1 MKVHVTDLK
10 HGDCLMADTFNGAG
24 LHILPK
30 GTYVKR
36 EEISILIRHNIHY
49 VNIEPRSLLH
59 TGSIEEQSHGLD
71 DDFDQAIL
79 NYEAIFLEALTQ
91 GRFTQSIVDDT
102 MKPLLETLD
111 RQKDIVSLLLL
122 LDRDDI
128 DTYHHSLQV
137 GLLSYYIASWMGYSR
152 EERYQISR
160 AGFLHDIGKSRVPLS
175 ILNKQG
181 PLTESEQAELE
192 LHTSYGYDL
201 IRGSKMDEVTAL
213 VALQH
218 HEYEDGTGYPDR
230 LFKSGIHPYAQIVSV
245 ANIYMSLTTSALYR
259 PKQGLVTVLRKVHEM
274 GFGKLNETVV
284 QALTGHLLPS
294 FVGKNVRLSNGEKG
308 VIVMNNALDLFM
320 PLIKVDGGFRDLSR
334 ERSLSVDEV
343 YN

>member
-1 MKVHVTDLK
+1 
-10 HGDCLMADTFNGAG
+10 
-24 LHILPK
+24 
-30 GTYVKR
+30 
-36 EEISILIRHNIHY
+36 
-49 VNIEPRSLLH
+49 
-59 TGSIEEQSHGLD
+59 
-71 DDFDQAIL
+71 
-79 NYEAIFLEALTQ
+79 
-91 GRFTQSIVDDT
+91 